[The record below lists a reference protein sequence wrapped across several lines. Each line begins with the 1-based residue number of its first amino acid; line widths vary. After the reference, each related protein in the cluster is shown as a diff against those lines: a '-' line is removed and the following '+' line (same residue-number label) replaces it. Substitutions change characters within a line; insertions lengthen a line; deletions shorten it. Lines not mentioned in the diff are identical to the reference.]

1 MMSEQIERI
10 REMERCF
17 DLVQSAAAR
26 DPGSVWTDARVRDAW
41 RALLRYYEGGQW
53 LADYQSD
60 ERGELPATLK
70 RGVLSED
77 GVWNLLTEIE
87 GEGE

>member
-1 MMSEQIERI
+1 MMERLDRI

-17 DLVQSAAAR
+17 DLVLSAMAH
-26 DPGSVWTDARVRDAW
+26 DPGSVRTDARVQDAW
-41 RALLRYYEGGQW
+41 QRLLRYYEGGQW

-60 ERGELPATLK
+60 ERGELPVSLK

-77 GVWNLLTEIE
+77 GVWNLLCEIE
-87 GEGE
+87 GELE